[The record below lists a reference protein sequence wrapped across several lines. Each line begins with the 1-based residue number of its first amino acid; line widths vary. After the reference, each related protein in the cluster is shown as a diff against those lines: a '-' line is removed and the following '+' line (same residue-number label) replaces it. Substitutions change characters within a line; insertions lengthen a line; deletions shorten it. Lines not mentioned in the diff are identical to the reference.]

1 MMSGKMANAG
11 LLKITVLWNKD
22 YDVIIPVDDVTNKV
36 LSRDS
41 NYTVDVSM
49 WPKFGNSSISR
60 KRMKTKTQKVLEPN
74 SYVCRSYSHPE

>member
-36 LSRDS
+36 LSPDL
-41 NYTVDVSM
+41 NYIVDM
-49 WPKFGNSSISR
+49 F
-60 KRMKTKTQKVLEPN
+60 M
-74 SYVCRSYSHPE
+74 